1 MYYTNSQMIAAI
13 EEHVHSAWQREALK
27 LRYIDGLTHE
37 QIAEALG
44 YSTQY
49 IKEIIK
55 RHKTVL
61 FANL

>member
-1 MYYTNSQMIAAI
+1 MYTNSRMTAVID
-13 EEHVHSAWQREALK
+13 EHVHSSWQRQALK

-37 QIAEALG
+37 QIAEKMG

-49 IKEIIK
+49 IKEIVK
-55 RHKTVL
+55 RHKPTL

>member
-1 MYYTNSQMIAAI
+1 MYTNSRMIAVI
-13 EEHVHSAWQREALK
+13 DEHIHSSWQRQALK
-27 LRYIDGLTHE
+27 LRFCDGMTHE

-55 RHKTVL
+55 RHKQTL
-61 FANL
+61 FDNL

>member
-1 MYYTNSQMIAAI
+1 MYTNSKMIAAI
-13 EEHVHSAWQREALK
+13 DEHVHSAWQRQALK

-37 QIAEALG
+37 QIAEKLG

-55 RHKTVL
+55 RHKPVL

>member
-37 QIAEALG
+37 QIAEKTG

-49 IKEIIK
+49 IKEIVKKNKIL
-55 RHKTVL
+55 L
-61 FANL
+61 FALL

>member
-1 MYYTNSQMIAAI
+1 MYTNSQMISVI
-13 EEHVHSAWQREALK
+13 DEHVHSSWQREALK

-37 QIAEALG
+37 QIAERLG

-49 IKEIIK
+49 IKEIVK
-55 RHKTVL
+55 RHKDVL

>member
-1 MYYTNSQMIAAI
+1 MYTNSQMTAVID
-13 EEHVHSAWQREALK
+13 EHVHSSWQREALK

-37 QIAEALG
+37 QIAERLG

-55 RHKTVL
+55 RHKPTL